1 MASKKKTAKS
11 GKAKPAAK
19 AAPRKSVQ
27 RPKSAPRKAVQRAK
41 PSPRKAVQRPKPAP
55 RKASRP
61 AVAKKKAVPRPAPRS
76 AKPAKVKAPR
86 PAAPARPSAAPAPKA
101 VEIKIKP
108 MGKKDL
114 EFFRKL
120 LLNLRD
126 RIVDEISFLAGEN
139 LNHSQ
144 REASGDLSNY
154 GMHMADQGTDN
165 FDREFALSLVS
176 NEQEVLY
183 EIDDALHRVDNG
195 TYGVC
200 ELTGQPIE
208 VERLKVLP
216 YARYSREAQE
226 QMEKNRKRF
235 RPFVSSPSQGQSS
248 SSQEF

>member
-1 MASKKKTAKS
+1 MVSKAKKPKTGKAAAAVKAVPREKMSAARRPAAKDPAR
-11 GKAKPAAK
+11 KTNPAAKPAA
-19 AAPRKSVQ
+19 APRHAKRAPPASNSV
-27 RPKSAPRKAVQRAK
+27 KV
-41 PSPRKAVQRPKPAP
+41 
-55 RKASRP
+55 
-61 AVAKKKAVPRPAPRS
+61 
-76 AKPAKVKAPR
+76 AKPAKASPGHSVPVR
-86 PAAPARPSAAPAPKA
+86 VAAPEAPTAKA
-101 VEIKIKP
+101 

-183 EIDDALHRVDNG
+183 EIDDALHRIDG
-195 TYGVC
+195 GLYGIC
-200 ELTGQPIE
+200 EMTGEPIE
-208 VERLKVLP
+208 FERLKVLP
-216 YARYSREAQE
+216 YARLCREAQE
-226 QMEKNRKRF
+226 QTEKNRKRF
-235 RPFVSSPSQGQSS
+235 RPFATTPSQVPP
-248 SSQEF
+248 SSQED

>member
-11 GKAKPAAK
+11 GKAKVAA
-19 AAPRKSVQ
+19 
-27 RPKSAPRKAVQRAK
+27 
-41 PSPRKAVQRPKPAP
+41 
-55 RKASRP
+55 
-61 AVAKKKAVPRPAPRS
+61 KAVPR
-76 AKPAKVKAPR
+76 KTVKS
-86 PAAPARPSAAPAPKA
+86 ARPVAKKTARKAARVEPPRPAPKA
-101 VEIKIKP
+101 AARPARAASSAKSKPVAPAARASAPVHRDEPPKAAPKP

-183 EIDDALHRVDNG
+183 EIDDALHRIDNS

-200 ELTGQPIE
+200 ELTGRAIE
-208 VERLKVLP
+208 PERLKVLP
-216 YARYSREAQE
+216 YARYCREAQE
-226 QMEKNRKRF
+226 QLEKNRKRF
-235 RPFVSSPSQGQSS
+235 RPFVTAPSQGQAS
-248 SSQEF
+248 SSQEL

>member
-11 GKAKPAAK
+11 GKAKQASKPVPRKAAK
-19 AAPRKSVQ
+19 AG
-27 RPKSAPRKAVQRAK
+27 
-41 PSPRKAVQRPKPAP
+41 
-55 RKASRP
+55 
-61 AVAKKKAVPRPAPRS
+61 RPAPKKTVRI
-76 AKPAKVKAPR
+76 AKRVK
-86 PAAPARPSAAPAPKA
+86 PARPAPKTKSRPVQAITTPKGRPGVA
-101 VEIKIKP
+101 VARTTPPIHHDEPAKTRLKP
-108 MGKKDL
+108 MGKRDL

-183 EIDDALHRVDNG
+183 EIDDALHRIDNS

-200 ELTGQPIE
+200 ELTGRAIE
-208 VERLKVLP
+208 PERLKVLP
-216 YARYSREAQE
+216 YARYCREAQE
-226 QMEKNRKRF
+226 QLEKNRKRF
-235 RPFVSSPSQGQSS
+235 RPFVTAPSQGQASS
-248 SSQEF
+248 PQEL

>member
-1 MASKKKTAKS
+1 MASKAKKPKT
-11 GKAKPAAK
+11 GKAKTKAAAK
-19 AAPRKSVQ
+19 AAPRKKTPVA
-27 RPKSAPRKAVQRAK
+27 R
-41 PSPRKAVQRPKPAP
+41 
-55 RKASRP
+55 RP
-61 AVAKKKAVPRPAPRS
+61 AAKVAARK
-76 AKPAKVKAPR
+76 AKPAAKPAAAPR
-86 PAAPARPSAAPAPKA
+86 HPKRATPAPKA
-101 VEIKIKP
+101 IKTAKVPAGRTAKAHAAVPETPKVKP

-183 EIDDALHRVDNG
+183 EIDDALHRIDG
-195 TYGVC
+195 GSYGVC
-200 ELTGQPIE
+200 ETTGKPIE
-208 VERLKVLP
+208 FERLKVLP
-216 YARYSREAQE
+216 YARLCREAQE
-226 QMEKNRKRF
+226 QTEKNRKRF
-235 RPFVSSPSQGQSS
+235 RPFATTPTQVPSSSP
-248 SSQEF
+248 ED